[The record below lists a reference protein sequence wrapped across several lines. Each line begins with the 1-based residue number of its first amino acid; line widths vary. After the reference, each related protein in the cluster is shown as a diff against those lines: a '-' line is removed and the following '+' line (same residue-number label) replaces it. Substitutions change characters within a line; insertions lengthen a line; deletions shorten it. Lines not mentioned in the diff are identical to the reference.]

1 MGDRSTMK
9 TLVITSIILTLTLQA
24 SNAINA
30 PMTLPAVGN
39 VTVLQSKSDKELAW
53 VDEQI
58 QAILP
63 SRIGVAD
70 GFVNSLNDPMKYL
83 SQVPEAGGSSIKL
96 LAPPKLG
103 GMPMLPSMP
112 IVPKIVEEPLR
123 LQGLMNKS
131 ALINGKWY
139 RINEAVRSYT
149 LAEIKPNSILLSG
162 AKGQKLILF
171 ISKQNNNIKINTK

>member
-1 MGDRSTMK
+1 MK
-9 TLVITSIILTLTLQA
+9 TFIIISSFFTLMLQA
-24 SNAINA
+24 SNSINT
-30 PMTLPAVGN
+30 PMSVPSLGN
-39 VTVLQSKSDKELAW
+39 VTVLKSKSDKELAW

-70 GFVNSLNDPMKYL
+70 GYINSLNDPMKYTAQAPK
-83 SQVPEAGGSSIKL
+83 SGDGMIKM

-103 GMPMLPSMP
+103 GLPGMPLLPK
-112 IVPKIVEEPLR
+112 VVEEPLR

-139 RINEAVRSYT
+139 RLNDPIRAYT
-149 LAEIKPNSILLSG
+149 LAEIKPGSILLSG
-162 AKGQKLILF
+162 SKGQQLILF